1 MAGDV
6 NDGEE
11 LLALAE
17 KAVAQAQ
24 GGEAVEVYASRSR
37 RTTVSVQGGKVEAV
51 EQAASAGV
59 GVRVVVDGRQ
69 GFAWTGVV
77 DEAAIAAA
85 LADARDNARFGT
97 PDDANAIAEPD
108 GVPFTPQPGPD
119 AELGRITTEERIAYA
134 TEIER
139 MALASDPRM
148 RGSRSAEWVDVV
160 GTSAV
165 ATSTGIRISESGSA
179 WVASADV
186 MAGEGDEVQAGWAVR
201 IGRAKDE
208 IDIEP
213 VAREAAERA
222 LALLG
227 ASQPASR
234 RLPIVLDPHV
244 VGSFLGLIGQMVN
257 GNAVVK
263 GRTLFADRL
272 GEQVASPLLTLAD
285 DPTDSDSSGTA
296 VHDGEG
302 LACRRNA
309 IVDGGVLSG
318 FLHATWSA
326 RRTGTTSTGSAVRDY
341 ASTPGPGARALI
353 LALGQTDPDA
363 LLTLV
368 GDGLYV
374 THLAGLHSGT
384 NPVSGDFSVGV
395 SGRMIRGGALAE
407 PVREATIASTLQRML
422 LEVVAV
428 GNDRHWLPGG
438 AGVVSLAIGDV
449 TLSGK

>member
-1 MAGDV
+1 V
-6 NDGEE
+6 SQ
-11 LLALAE
+11 LLELAE
-17 KAVAQAQ
+17 KVAAEAR
-24 GGEAVEVYASRSR
+24 GGEAVEVYASRNR
-37 RTTVSVQGGKVEAV
+37 RTTVTVQGGKVEAV
-51 EQAASAGV
+51 EQATSAGV

-77 DEAAIAAA
+77 DETSIADA
-85 LADARDNARFGT
+85 LADARDNAVHGT
-97 PDDANAIAEPD
+97 PDNANAIASPD
-108 GVPFTPQPGPD
+108 GVAFTPQPGPD
-119 AELGRITTEERIAYA
+119 DDLGRITTDERIALA
-134 TEIER
+134 LEIER
-139 MALASDPRM
+139 IALGRDPRM
-148 RGSRSAEWVDVV
+148 RGARAAEWVDVV
-160 GTSAV
+160 GESAV
-165 ATSTGIRISESGSA
+165 ATSTGIRASESGSA

-186 MAGEGDEVQAGWAVR
+186 MAGEGDEVQAGWSVA

-208 IDIEP
+208 IDVEP
-213 VAREAAERA
+213 VGREAADRA

-227 ASQPASR
+227 ATQPASR

-272 GEQVASPLLTLAD
+272 GEPVASPLLSLVD
-285 DPTDSDSSGTA
+285 DPTDSASSGTS

-302 LACRRNA
+302 LACRRTS
-309 IVDGGVLSG
+309 IIEGGVLQG

-326 RRTGTTSTGSAVRDY
+326 RRLGAASTGSAVRDY
-341 ASTPGPGARALI
+341 TSTPGPGARALI
-353 LALGQTDPDA
+353 LAPGATSPEA
-363 LLTLV
+363 LLAQI

-395 SGRMIRGGALAE
+395 SGRMIRDGALAE

-422 LEVVAV
+422 LEIVAV
-428 GNDRHWLPGG
+428 GDDRVWLPGG